1 VSPWYLANAGPLR
14 LVLEKARAEAR
25 DRWAKLTLPQRREI
39 TISDADGRPDPAD
52 RAGDKDV
59 PAAVGRG
66 GVARNMNTG

>member
-25 DRWAKLTLPQRREI
+25 DRWAKLTLPSGGRS
-39 TISDADGRPDPAD
+39 SDADGRPDPAD